1 MFRAALLLTLILAQ
15 NQKFQVDGQIVSAAR
30 QQFRWIQ
37 IESVDRRFVDTGEID
52 PDGMFVLKN
61 IPEGLYK
68 LIIVASDRKREEQR
82 TIEVRPAFAD
92 AHGRIAVKIEL
103 PDTAAAA
110 DKFKVGVNAL
120 GVSPKAVEELHRAYE
135 ARGDIEKARQHLQKA
150 IDIAPNF
157 DEALNNLGTIYYHDQ
172 NFTKAAELFARALQA
187 NPNSFPAQVNLG
199 GALISSRD
207 YERALT
213 ENLKAVDMR
222 PGDSLAQSQLG
233 QSFFY
238 LKRYDEALIHLKAAK
253 NIDPMS
259 FTLPG
264 FFIAEIY
271 HARGEKESA
280 VEEYQEFLKVH
291 PGHPYTTLIQNR
303 IRAVFTEKRQSK

>member
-15 NQKFQVDGQIVSAAR
+15 NQKFQVDGRIMSVAR

-37 IESVDRRFVDTGEID
+37 IESIDRRFVDNGEID
-52 PDGMFVLKN
+52 PDGTFVFKN

-68 LIIVASDRKREEQR
+68 LIIVAGDTKREEQR

-92 AHGRIAVKIEL
+92 AHGRVVVKIEL
-103 PDTAAAA
+103 PDTTAAA

-150 IDIAPNF
+150 IDIAPSF

-172 NFTKAAELFARALQA
+172 NFAKAAELFERALQA

-199 GALISSRD
+199 GALISLRD

-213 ENLKAVDMR
+213 ENLKAVEMR

-238 LKRYDEALIHLKAAK
+238 LKRYDEALVHLRAAK
-253 NIDPMS
+253 YIDPMS

-271 HARGEKESA
+271 QARGEKESA
-280 VEEYQEFLKVH
+280 VEEYKEFLKVH

-303 IRAVFTEKRQSK
+303 IRAISRKREN